1 MADATY
7 DLIIIGGGAIG
18 LSTAYHAGK
27 RGMRTLGSGPIKSLD
42 AGLSS

>member
-18 LSTAYHAGK
+18 LSTAYHAG
-27 RGMRTLGSGPIKSLD
+27 MAD
-42 AGLSS
+42 VFADWGLRNHRIYVG